1 MYYTY
6 MLRCTD
12 NSIYTG
18 ITTNLERRINEHIT
32 KNEKCAKYTKNHDAN
47 KLEMAWKTEN
57 RVLASKLEYHIKKLT
72 KKQKEELILNP
83 YNLKEYFYEKI
94 ECEKYTVAL
103 EENKKIVIFGGSFN
117 PPLNSHFSLAEQI
130 VNEYENIEK
139 VIFVPVN
146 SKYQKADL
154 LSNKH
159 RYNMLKLVCDKNEDF
174 EVSNVEI
181 KSRRALYT
189 IETLTKLQKEY
200 PDKELLFTMGTDN
213 LKYLDKWKKA
223 EELVTKFKI
232 LVLERDEDSME
243 EIIKEN
249 EFLKLH
255 KDSLIKVKNNIRSN
269 LSSTFVRNKIK
280 QGKSIRY
287 LTTDEV
293 FNYIN
298 ENKLFE

>member
-6 MLRCTD
+6 MLRCSD

-18 ITTNLERRINEHIT
+18 ITSNLERRINEHLE
-32 KNEKCAKYTKNHDAN
+32 KSEKCAKYTKNHDAN
-47 KLEMAWKTEN
+47 KLEMAWKSEN
-57 RVLASKLEYHIKKLT
+57 RVLASKLEYRIKKLT

-83 YNLKEYFYEKI
+83 YNLKEYFSDKI
-94 ECEKYTVAL
+94 ESEKYEVVTN
-103 EENKKIVIFGGSFN
+103 NKRIVIFGGSFN
-117 PPLNSHFSLAEQI
+117 PPINSHFSLAEQI

-146 SKYQKADL
+146 SKYEKADL
-154 LSNKH
+154 LSNLH
-159 RYNMLKLVCDKNEDF
+159 RYNMLKIVCDKNEDF
-174 EVSNVEI
+174 EVSDVEI
-181 KSRRALYT
+181 KSERALYT
-189 IETLTKLQKEY
+189 IETLEKLQKEY
-200 PDKELLFTMGTDN
+200 PNKELLFTMGTDN

-232 LVLERDEDSME
+232 LVLERDEDDMN

-249 EFLKLH
+249 EFLKKH
-255 KDSLIKVKNNIRSN
+255 KDSLIKVKNNVRSN
-269 LSSTFVRNKIK
+269 LSSTFVRSKIR

-293 FNYIN
+293 YNYIK